1 MAKPLFLLCALLTFR
16 HFSQGQEPATLV
28 GRAFE
33 QFSASPALRHA
44 IAALYVSDARSGETV
59 YARNADIGLAP
70 ASAQKVVT
78 AAAFLDLLGKSFQ
91 YQTIF
96 GYTGSVVDGVL
107 DGRVIIRGSG
117 DPSLGSPRYPQTRAK
132 EIGAALTAALR
143 SLGIREAKGGMLA
156 ILPNQES
163 QTIPNGWIWEDIA
176 NYYGA
181 GHGSLNWKEN
191 QFDLL
196 LKPGSKSG
204 EPVRIL
210 NESYLASIALPAI
223 AENGQ
228 EPAKGFI
235 RNELV
240 SGPKESGDEAY
251 LFFQP
256 GSSAYVARG
265 SVPCCVDSFRISGAV
280 SSPEWYALREISLLA
295 NIKGGLQEKQVREK
309 GDAFAY
315 QPLYVHKSPEADS
328 LVFWFLQKSINLYGE
343 AFLHTI
349 AQQKSG
355 YASYEEGLKLVRQHW
370 MERGIDTG
378 SLQIMDGSGL
388 SPQNRVTAK
397 ALTQVMLYARKR
409 PWHSSFY
416 AALPT
421 FNGIRMKSGTIGG
434 AKTFT
439 GYIKS
444 KSGQEYAFAI
454 MVNNFEGPASAV
466 VKGMYAVLDQLK

>member
-1 MAKPLFLLCALLTFR
+1 MSKPLFLLCALLAFR
-16 HFSQGQEPATLV
+16 YFSLGQDEGARI
-28 GRAFE
+28 GKAFDA
-33 QFSASPALRHA
+33 FSATPALRHA
-44 IAALYVSDARSGETV
+44 IASLYVADAQSGETV
-59 YARNADIGLAP
+59 YAKHAETGLAP

-78 AAAFLDLLGKSFQ
+78 AAAFLDMVGKSFQ
-91 YQTIF
+91 YKTIF
-96 GYTGSVVDGVL
+96 GYSGPVVDGVL
-107 DGRVIIRGSG
+107 DGPVVVRGSG
-117 DPSLGSPRYPQTRAK
+117 DPSLGSPRFPQTRAR
-132 EIGAALTAALR
+132 EMGMALAAALR
-143 SLGIREAKGGMLA
+143 QQGIREAKGGMLA

-163 QTIPNGWIWEDIA
+163 QTIPNGWIWEDMA

-191 QFDLL
+191 QFDLML
-196 LKPGSKSG
+196 QPGSKPG

-210 NESYLASIALPAI
+210 NESYLASIVLPA
-223 AENGQ
+223 AAGSGQ

-240 SGPKESGDEAY
+240 SGPKGSGDQAY

-256 GSSAYVARG
+256 AAAAYVARG
-265 SVPCCVDSFRISGAV
+265 SVPCCTDSFRISGAV
-280 SSPEWYALREISLLA
+280 SSPDWYALREISQLA
-295 NIKGGLQEKQVREK
+295 NIRGALQTKQVREK
-309 GDAFAY
+309 PDAFAY
-315 QPLYVHKSPEADS
+315 QPLYVHKSPGADS
-328 LVFWFLQKSINLYGE
+328 LVYWFLQKSINLYGE
-343 AFLHTI
+343 AFIHTI

-355 YASYEEGLKLVRQHW
+355 FAAYEEGLKLVRQHW
-370 MERGIDTG
+370 KERGIDTG

-409 PWHSSFY
+409 PWYASFY

-444 KSGQEYAFAI
+444 KSGKEYAFAI
-454 MVNNFEGPASAV
+454 MVNNFQGPSSAV